1 MTATLLRAAQ
11 GLLWPTQCFG
21 CGAWDE
27 VVCPACAALARRPP
41 VVGLLEDAPRA
52 GESIPLIASGAY
64 EGELRSI
71 LLAAK
76 HSPAFDGSA
85 FLEEAGFTLGRAL
98 AGIVALREGEDPR
111 SGEPWWVVPAPPS
124 WKRRLAGTRV
134 TDVLARGVARGLAC
148 ASGARVLVV
157 DAIAVRIGAHSQAGR
172 GGTAR
177 RRGREG
183 IMRARVRLPDP
194 GRIILVDDVITTGA
208 TLRELARVC
217 AGARAGAVLAQAG
230 AGRSR

>member
-1 MTATLLRAAQ
+1 MTATLLRTAQ
-11 GLLWPTQCFG
+11 GLLWPTQCVG
-21 CGAWDE
+21 CGTWDE

-41 VVGLLEDAPRA
+41 VLGLLEDAPRA
-52 GESIPLIASGAY
+52 GDSIPLIASGAY

-76 HSPAFDGSA
+76 HSPAFDGSG

-98 AGIVALREGEDPR
+98 AGVIALRAGEDPR
-111 SGEPWWVVPAPPS
+111 SDPPWWVLPAPPS
-124 WKRRLAGTRV
+124 WRRRLAGTRV
-134 TDVLARGVARGLAC
+134 TDSLASGVARGLAS
-148 ASGARVLVV
+148 ASGACALVV
-157 DAIAVRIGAHSQAGR
+157 DAIAVRIGAPSQAGR

-177 RRGREG
+177 RRGRAG

-194 GRIILVDDVITTGA
+194 DRIILVDDVTTTGA

-217 AGARAGAVLAQAG
+217 GGARAGAVLAQVG
-230 AGRSR
+230 G